1 MKNIFHRTD
10 IYKFRSK
17 FDRKKSNLSFPF
29 LFFFSNERKV
39 ITPRTTQSKLFA
51 LIEACTC
58 HFFLALQNSFQQK
71 KSNNPRMTQLES
83 FLARRLNV
91 SFSFL
96 FSYLPECIR
105 FLSPFLFRL
114 ETLLSF
120 HQRFSRGFFLS
131 LSLARSGQWPGA
143 AGGEVKIE
151 CVSRSPA
158 ASISNRSAREAIT
171 LEKVNVTLEGFVR
184 VAQPLSVPGYVRFF
198 RHFTW
203 RNRLFRE

>member
-1 MKNIFHRTD
+1 
-10 IYKFRSK
+10 
-17 FDRKKSNLSFPF
+17 
-29 LFFFSNERKV
+29 
-39 ITPRTTQSKLFA
+39 
-51 LIEACTC
+51 
-58 HFFLALQNSFQQK
+58 
-71 KSNNPRMTQLES
+71 MTQLES

-184 VAQPLSVPGYVRFF
+184 VAQPLSVPGYVLFF

-203 RNRLFRE
+203 RNRLFREQSMHDY

>member
-1 MKNIFHRTD
+1 
-10 IYKFRSK
+10 
-17 FDRKKSNLSFPF
+17 
-29 LFFFSNERKV
+29 
-39 ITPRTTQSKLFA
+39 
-51 LIEACTC
+51 
-58 HFFLALQNSFQQK
+58 
-71 KSNNPRMTQLES
+71 MTQLES

-105 FLSPFLFRL
+105 FLS
-114 ETLLSF
+114 SF

-203 RNRLFRE
+203 NRLFRE